1 MTLKCEAYTQT
12 SQATVTVRI
21 RTSVSGLRKDLQQ
34 AYGTIIQ
41 YLAAHEEQPAG
52 PPFIVYDRRDR
63 DTLNIEA
70 GFPVFK
76 SLPGADGIQAGQLP
90 AGKVASCLFTGPY
103 DRIEPAYRVLERW
116 IMENGYEPT
125 GAAYEVYMNDPAYT
139 PPNILKTQ
147 IILPIKGATDIPVG

>member
-12 SQATVTVRI
+12 SQATLSVRI
-21 RTSVSGLRKDLQQ
+21 RTTASGLRKDLQQ
-34 AYGTIIQ
+34 AYGAIIQ

-63 DTLNIEA
+63 DALDIEA

-76 SLPGADGIQAGQLP
+76 SLPGEDGIQAGQLP

-103 DRIEPAYRVLERW
+103 DQMEPAYHELERW
-116 IMENGYEPT
+116 ILKNGYEPT
-125 GAAYEVYMNDPAYT
+125 GVAYEVYMNDPAFT
-139 PPNILKTQ
+139 PPNTLKTQ
-147 IILPIKGATDIPVG
+147 IILPIRGTMDLSVE